1 MNIQYKNYQAEFVHL
16 EFPDGVPL
24 LGLRTYELRDGEWA
38 AIDRGSYCTNLSV
51 DTDPEIMEEALC
63 SIVFGLDLR
72 EGDTEAGG
80 DAVDR
85 FIMDASDLTE
95 AHFTESDGTISTF
108 FREQV
113 GE

>member
-1 MNIQYKNYQAEFVHL
+1 MNIQYKNYQAEFIHL
-16 EFPDGVPL
+16 ENPDGEPL
-24 LGLRTYELRDGEWA
+24 LRFDTYELRDGEWA
-38 AIDRGSYCTNLSV
+38 AIDRGSYRTNLSA

-63 SIVFGLDLR
+63 SLVFGLDLR

-80 DAVDR
+80 DTVLR
-85 FIMDASDLTE
+85 FLQDASDMTE
-95 AHFTESDGTISTF
+95 DHFIESNGTISSF